1 MIVLPFFAGMILCF
15 SQIHHPRTPQTTR
28 ATRLCH
34 LLFWSKS
41 RWWPADHPSMLP
53 GGNFSQHILRQ
64 NLHSMLGALKYVS
77 YYPGTWEW
85 NSLVPS
91 FDGSQRILDP
101 DVQEDAH
108 EPFFKSSLVKYT
120 YVSKHAIVG
129 LWMIKH
135 FDHLILPSLRVGNS
149 ENQWDWKMIHVLL
162 KPFPVSGK
170 KFVRFRG
177 VGWLMMCTTTWNQ
190 FGWDSTTGCFVCI
203 LQALALATFDTR
215 LETG

>member
-1 MIVLPFFAGMILCF
+1 MIVLPLFAGMILCF
-15 SQIHHPRTPQTTR
+15 SHIHHPRTPQTTR

-101 DVQEDAH
+101 DVQEDAR

-149 ENQWDWKMIHVLL
+149 ENQWDWKIIHVLL
-162 KPFPVSGK
+162 
-170 KFVRFRG
+170 G
-177 VGWLMMCTTTWNQ
+177 VGLIFRT
-190 FGWDSTTGCFVCI
+190 
-203 LQALALATFDTR
+203 ATSN
-215 LETG
+215 